1 VTLIICRDAIE
12 AHEEEATMASEPLA
26 NILVVD
32 DSEAICKALRD
43 VLTMSGYTVRTAPS
57 GERALQILDTAQMDL
72 VISDLRMSGISGL
85 QLLKK
90 IKEKS
95 PSLPVVILTGFGD
108 MDSVIEAMRSG
119 VADYLKKPFAVSE
132 VLQVTEREL
141 KRSKQMQAAAA
152 ATARATTVSTSP
164 FAATEKPPRIFI
176 FSAKDIEQIDSVLSA
191 LRAETMAESVLLI
204 EETGYVIS
212 SKGMLNDTDLPALSA
227 LVVGSRSTTT
237 QLASLLGESG
247 SFALNY
253 LEGLRV
259 SVYTAGI
266 SQGLFLVV
274 VVPKTVKQGAVWVYA
289 KKAVSG
295 IEKLVAGAVQ
305 QATSAAP
312 AMEGSLQLDTAA
324 IREEMSGKLDN
335 LFSGEAV
342 SAGATLADSVQT
354 LTFEEAMARG
364 LLGDFNAPNQ
374 P

>member
-1 VTLIICRDAIE
+1 
-12 AHEEEATMASEPLA
+12 
-26 NILVVD
+26 
-32 DSEAICKALRD
+32 
-43 VLTMSGYTVRTAPS
+43 
-57 GERALQILDTAQMDL
+57 
-72 VISDLRMSGISGL
+72 
-85 QLLKK
+85 
-90 IKEKS
+90 
-95 PSLPVVILTGFGD
+95 
-108 MDSVIEAMRSG
+108 
-119 VADYLKKPFAVSE
+119 
-132 VLQVTEREL
+132 
-141 KRSKQMQAAAA
+141 
-152 ATARATTVSTSP
+152 
-164 FAATEKPPRIFI
+164 
-176 FSAKDIEQIDSVLSA
+176 
-191 LRAETMAESVLLI
+191 
-204 EETGYVIS
+204 
-212 SKGMLNDTDLPALSA
+212 
-227 LVVGSRSTTT
+227 
-237 QLASLLGESG
+237 LGESG

-289 KKAVSG
+289 KKAVSS

-305 QATSAAP
+305 QATSATP
-312 AMEGSLQLDTAA
+312 AMEGSPQLDTAA